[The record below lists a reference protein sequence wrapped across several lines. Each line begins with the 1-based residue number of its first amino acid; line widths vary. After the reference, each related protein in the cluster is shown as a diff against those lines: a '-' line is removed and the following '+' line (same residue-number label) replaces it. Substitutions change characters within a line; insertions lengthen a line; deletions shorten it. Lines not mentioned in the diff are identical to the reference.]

1 MPECQLMS
9 KTYNQLE
16 VLPGAER
23 TIGLMELREKSH
35 GFYMTALTTAMIAE
49 HPLGAAQPMTLIT
62 EAESVRVIK
71 AAGSAWVAGDW
82 IYWNEAGDEF
92 TNVPAADLY
101 CIGKANRAATNG
113 AVHGF
118 MNFHDTY
125 HPVRLGTSTVPV
137 VLVAAQKQVDIHSTS
152 AIVENV
158 EPFVVSTVLTGAGA
172 TGGRARFNLATEV
185 ALGGWA
191 NALKAQIEFGTA
203 GRVTGLGS
211 AFCAELGMPATAP
224 PGGHYTALEAEI
236 RMPSGAGVGA
246 GLSYMYCNV
255 QGDDKATF
263 QTDGYFAI
271 IHNAGDNAAGF
282 WYATNNGTT
291 DGWLRIRVE
300 AVDYYIMCSL
310 VATEA

>member
-1 MPECQLMS
+1 MS

-16 VLPGAER
+16 VLPGGAR
-23 TIGLMELREKSH
+23 TIGLMELMQKSH
-35 GFYMTALTTAMIAE
+35 GFYMTALTAAMIAE

-62 EAESVRVIK
+62 EAENVRVIK
-71 AAGSAWVAGDW
+71 TAGSAWVAGDW
-82 IYWNEAGDEF
+82 IYWDEAASAF
-92 TNVPAADLY
+92 TNIPAADLY
-101 CIGKANRAATNG
+101 CVGKAQRAAAIA
-113 AVHGF
+113 AVLGF
-118 MNFHDTY
+118 VTFQDNY

-137 VLVAAQKQVDIHSTS
+137 ILTAAQKQVDIHSTS

-191 NALKAQIEFGTA
+191 NALKAQFEMGTA

-224 PGGHYTALEAEI
+224 PGGNYVAHEMEI
-236 RMPSGAGVGA
+236 RMPSGAGLGA
-246 GLSYMYCNV
+246 GTGYMYANV

-263 QTDGYFAI
+263 AAGGYFCI
-271 IHNAGDNAAGF
+271 LDNAGDSNTGLFYVNTKTDTDAYLR
-282 WYATNNGTT
+282 WRINGT
-291 DGWLRIRVE
+291 
-300 AVDYYIMCSL
+300 DYFML
-310 VATEA
+310 LAADVT